1 MKRAVLHL
9 QGFGAGSY
17 RPPLKRSQ
25 TSEADLGHIVTDL
38 IAFHTVSRD
47 LMKAPAHTSST
58 ISDASSSPF
67 EGSKEWAGGR
77 DRYRASTCLFP
88 QGLPPRMHSWGSSA
102 HGHAPDRERYALNLI
117 DHESFFDKG
126 CRE

>member
-25 TSEADLGHIVTDL
+25 ASEADLGHIVTDL
-38 IAFHTVSRD
+38 IAFHTVSLD
-47 LMKAPAHTSST
+47 LMKAPAHTSGT
-58 ISDASSSPF
+58 GSDASSSPF
-67 EGSKEWAGGR
+67 ERSMEQAGGR
-77 DRYRASTCLFP
+77 YRDRASTCLFP
-88 QGLPPRMHSWGSSA
+88 QGLPPHLRSWGSSA
-102 HGHAPDRERYALNLI
+102 HRHAPVRERYALKLI